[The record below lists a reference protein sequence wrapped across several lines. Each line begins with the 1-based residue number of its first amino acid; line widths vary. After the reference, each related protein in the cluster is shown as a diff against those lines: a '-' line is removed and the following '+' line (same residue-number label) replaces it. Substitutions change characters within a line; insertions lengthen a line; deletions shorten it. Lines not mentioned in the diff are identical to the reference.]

1 MNRGSSS
8 HIAFLC
14 LATCALAQGQQV
26 LSIAAASDLAGVSKA
41 LADAFEKQQGG
52 KVKVRFTLGSSG
64 ILARQIEN
72 GAPFDVFL
80 SANERYV
87 VDLARAGRI
96 EGFTARAYASGVVG
110 LWSLDGKITSL
121 ESLTKARTIALAN
134 PAHAPYGVAA
144 KEVLEKLDLWTRLK
158 PKIVFGEN
166 VRQALQYAE
175 SGNADAVV
183 TAWPLLIGKPGAVR
197 IAPNLHQPIRQIGG
211 IVKGSRQSLQAEAFL
226 QFLTKGAGAAIL
238 ESGGFQK
245 P

>member
-1 MNRGSSS
+1 MKCGSSS
-8 HIAFLC
+8 IAILC
-14 LATCALAQGQQV
+14 LASSVLAQGQEV

-41 LADAFEKQQGG
+41 LSEAFEKQQGR

-87 VDLARAGRI
+87 VDLARSGRI
-96 EGFTARAYASGVVG
+96 EGFTTRAYASGVVG
-110 LWSLDGKITSL
+110 LWSLDGKITTL
-121 ESLTKARTIALAN
+121 EALTKARTIALAN

-144 KEVLEKLDLWTRLK
+144 KEALEKLDLWTRLK

-183 TAWPLLIGKPGAVR
+183 TAWPLILGKPGAVR
-197 IAPNLHQPIRQIGG
+197 IPASLHQPIRQIGG
-211 IVKGSRQSLQAEAFL
+211 IVKGSRRGEQAEAFL
-226 QFLTKGAGAAIL
+226 QFLTKGGGAAIL